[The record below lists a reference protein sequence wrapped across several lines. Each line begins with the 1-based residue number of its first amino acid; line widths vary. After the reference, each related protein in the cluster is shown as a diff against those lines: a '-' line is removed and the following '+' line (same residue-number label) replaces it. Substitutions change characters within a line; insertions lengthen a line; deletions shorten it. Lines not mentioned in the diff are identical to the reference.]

1 MCIVGL
7 HRCAASSTCALFA
20 FGSTSLLCE
29 ASRYRSDQNA
39 QRRCSRR
46 ATACTR
52 CARPPYPASGEP
64 RRVPVGMRT
73 AVARCTATVEQSF
86 SQPEKSKTLA
96 LLAWLR
102 CNYSTAARTAF
113 ATGASASLPSGGR
126 SWLRRWPG
134 SWRAALGSGRPTRPA
149 LAGRSEPKNDHSDG

>member
-7 HRCAASSTCALFA
+7 HRCAVSSTCALFA
-20 FGSTSLLCE
+20 FGSTFSLCE
-29 ASRYRSDQNA
+29 ASRYRSDQK
-39 QRRCSRR
+39 
-46 ATACTR
+46 
-52 CARPPYPASGEP
+52 
-64 RRVPVGMRT
+64 RT
-73 AVARCTATVEQSF
+73 AKVFAPLDRLHSLRSPSLPRKRGTPSGACGHADGSRAVYGYGSAKFWSARR
-86 SQPEKSKTLA
+86 SKTLA

>member
-1 MCIVGL
+1 MHCRAARLRL
-7 HRCAASSTCALFA
+7 HAALFA
-20 FGSTSLLCE
+20 FGSTFLPCE

-39 QRRCSRR
+39 QRRRSRR

-52 CARPPYPASGEP
+52 CACPPYPASGEP
-64 RRVPVGMRT
+64 RRVPLGMRT

-102 CNYSTAARTAF
+102 HNYLTTARMVF
-113 ATGASASLPSGGR
+113 ATGANASLPSGGR

-134 SWRAALGSGRPTRPA
+134 SWRAALGSRPTRPA
-149 LAGRSEPKNDHSDG
+149 LAGRSEPKNDHSDR